1 MVYRYEDAKNVKGYR
16 AFKYFYCFAILC
28 IFCAFTMS
36 CGTGKSVVER
46 CGQCGM
52 DLSKYQR
59 TQYEIRW
66 TDGSVTKTC
75 GVQCGLTQQL
85 LHGDKY
91 KSSVA
96 KDYYTGSLLDAPT
109 GYYVFGSKIVA
120 DMAPGF
126 IAFQQRADAEKFQKE
141 SGGQIMSFDE
151 SLSAWAERK
160 ARK

>member
-1 MVYRYEDAKNVKGYR
+1 MVCRREKPGNVKGCQ
-16 AFKYFYCFAILC
+16 AFRHFYFAFLGV
-28 IFCAFTMS
+28 FCTFVAGCT
-36 CGTGKSVVER
+36 TGRPAAER

-52 DLSKYQR
+52 DLSRYGR
-59 TQYEIRW
+59 TTFEIRW

-85 LHGDKY
+85 LHRERY

-96 KDYYTGSLLDAPT
+96 KDYYTGSLLDAT
-109 GYYVFGSKIVA
+109 LGYYVFGSKVVP

-126 IAFQQRADAEKFQKE
+126 IAFRQRADAEKFQTE
-141 SGGQIMSFDE
+141 SGGQIMGFDE

-160 ARK
+160 ARP